1 MNNPTVVLEALD
13 ARNQGRFKFSKGG
26 EDTLDGTRAWTLRFT
41 EQARPTFITTFKGED
56 EPLTGRAWVDP
67 MVGRLLRVEITVA
80 ARSANLPFTATINV
94 TFQEDPRLRLWVP
107 ATMTEQYSVGA
118 RILAAGDAHYTD
130 YRRFGVETKEELANE
145 TRGSTPSDVRGSLK
159 LNFRFLASGIRRLWL
174 PPVPGGLKLA
184 WTPWQIMGLAIFVR
198 RLSRRDWAVRSG
210 QRRRMARNE
219 EHSRNSKSKR

>member
-1 MNNPTVVLEALD
+1 MPGGSQWLGFRDVTRVDGQPIADHEGRLAKLFQNPSADALKQADAITEESTRFNVGPILRTMNNPTVVLEALD

-26 EDTLDGTRAWTLRFT
+26 EDTLDGTRAWMLRFT

-80 ARSANLPFTATINV
+80 AHSANLPFTATINV

-130 YRRFGVETKEELANE
+130 YRRFGVETKEELA
-145 TRGSTPSDVRGSLK
+145 K
-159 LNFRFLASGIRRLWL
+159 
-174 PPVPGGLKLA
+174 
-184 WTPWQIMGLAIFVR
+184 
-198 RLSRRDWAVRSG
+198 
-210 QRRRMARNE
+210 
-219 EHSRNSKSKR
+219 